1 EDERRVVA
9 YHEAGHALVAHA
21 LPTPSVPHKLTIVGK
36 GAVLGH
42 CSVLDTH
49 DRLVHSRSALL
60 DHLAVALGGRVAEV
74 RLLGE
79 PASTS
84 AEDLRRVGA
93 LARQMVA
100 ELGMSDVLGPVA
112 YRTAADGH

>member
-1 EDERRVVA
+1 M
-9 YHEAGHALVAHA
+9 
-21 LPTPSVPHKLTIVGK
+21 
-36 GAVLGH
+36 
-42 CSVLDTH
+42 
-49 DRLVHSRSALL
+49 
-60 DHLAVALGGRVAEV
+60 

-112 YRTAADGH
+112 YRTAADGHSEESARLIDLEARRLAEEARARADQALSALGGALDRVAEALLERETLSAGEFEALLKPA